1 MNEATKRTQGRIMYP
16 LECEKIECKY
26 NDKATITYTYLE
38 NIEQIKCEICGG
50 KKTKSEVFEPYYHH

>member
-1 MNEATKRTQGRIMYP
+1 MYP